1 MAKINK
7 TKIFKSVSFLCTSIG
22 QSKKQVKQTIPF
34 TMASKRIEYLGINLT
49 REMKVLYK
57 ENYKT
62 LLKEIKDDLKK
73 KKNSLYSWVG
83 RLNVGN
89 IPQYDLQI

>member
-62 LLKEIKDDLKK
+62 LLTKKLKMT
-73 KKNSLYSWVG
+73 
-83 RLNVGN
+83 
-89 IPQYDLQI
+89 